1 MSATNDYVLLG
12 PGGSGKTT
20 IGCIITGE
28 DITKQHSETGDV
40 HLLGNT
46 GFGRRAWNWGRG
58 VYLKVK
64 GDGRKFYAKPSDKI
78 LDTPALDNPIYYAK
92 PSEGLSPCEKWI
104 KNSKKVIFI
113 IDGIKLLKATE
124 NENYKDGNPITWLIA
139 YVYSVYDNL
148 GKNKNTLFFLITH
161 ADMYSGTR
169 GEMLD
174 KIVEQINNANQDY
187 FDSTGV
193 ERYPF
198 AKYFHKNAS
207 KESINPHF
215 MCINATNQVEVGTAF
230 DIIAN
235 A

>member
-1 MSATNDYVLLG
+1 MSEINDYVLLG

-28 DITKQHSETGDV
+28 DIPKQHSETGDV

-78 LDTPALDNPIYYAK
+78 LDTPALNKSTSYAK
-92 PSEGLSPCEKWI
+92 PLEGLSPCEKWI
-104 KNSKKVIFI
+104 KDSKKVIFI
-113 IDGIKLLKATE
+113 INGMELLEATR
-124 NENYKDGNPITWLIA
+124 NYKVGNPITWLIA

-148 GKNKNTLFFLITH
+148 GKDKNTLFFLITH
-161 ADMYSGTR
+161 ADKYSGTR

-174 KIVEQINNANQDY
+174 KIVEQINSANEGY
-187 FDSTGV
+187 FKSTGV

-215 MCINATNQVEVGTAF
+215 MCINATDQAEVGTAF
-230 DIIAN
+230 GIIAN